1 MQRASSARWKTL
13 DRRFLLRLFVW
24 SLCQRALT
32 KPVSYNYRWSRQLR
46 AASIRAASTTTRT
59 ITMIAATTTI
69 TATTTNKR
77 RGVRPPCD
85 VLLCKFNDVVDV
97 MLVRSHEREAPAASV
112 GGEFVPW
119 YLKVSTGEPPDKPR
133 DIWKCQ
139 SDKYGSCVVVMQSAP
154 SLTNPSSF
162 HARVVVLPAAFPW
175 ALSLSPSPSP
185 SLSHGESVAA
195 AGDRFAPGMEFLSRL
210 EHYREVGT
218 TSRRI
223 FAKWQLFIARNRDT
237 TIRAWPIRHF

>member
-46 AASIRAASTTTRT
+46 AASTRAASTTTRT

-175 ALSLSPSPSP
+175 ALSLSLPRYPHR
-185 SLSHGESVAA
+185 SLTVKVLRPRAI
-195 AGDRFAPGMEFLSRL
+195 D
-210 EHYREVGT
+210 
-218 TSRRI
+218 SRRGWSFYRGLNTI
-223 FAKWQLFIARNRDT
+223 AKSERLRGGSSRNGSFSSRK
-237 TIRAWPIRHF
+237 IEIL

>member
-46 AASIRAASTTTRT
+46 AASTRAASTTTRT

-97 MLVRSHEREAPAASV
+97 KLVRSHEREAPAASV

-175 ALSLSPSPSP
+175 ALSLSL
-185 SLSHGESVAA
+185 SLAVPIALSRWKCCGRGRSIR
-195 AGDRFAPGMEFLSRL
+195 AGDGVFIAAWTLSRSRNDFAADL
-210 EHYREVGT
+210 REMAAFH
-218 TSRRI
+218 RE
-223 FAKWQLFIARNRDT
+223 K
-237 TIRAWPIRHF
+237 